1 MPLPPGLFHSDVELG
16 KRDDDHKPG
25 SKLPL
30 AFSWKHRR
38 PHVQRR
44 SIKKII
50 IGLLVGIGLYYFYK
64 NMPTDLQNPRQRPHY
79 TQSGG
84 VPARAGSKGVGGLTA
99 SSSLLNPKYT
109 SKTSDEESTEVSGHD
124 FNGPIRFYKL
134 AQTLH
139 ATSKVKGSDPVNNN
153 VLFAAS
159 SLKSA
164 STLLPIACEMALRQ
178 RNYVHFAFLG
188 RDDIPMDILKA
199 VNGVNKDCQ
208 IFFHDARPDYS
219 LKSSDFRMEVSCSA
233 GLNHINT
240 FVHPQAVIIDG
251 SKDED
256 DFLISAFRT
265 RANSLDRTLIE
276 LPENTEQNLMW
287 IVQLDSASLSAW
299 TKINID
305 IIVHAQPQK
314 SGSLIRLLTSL
325 KKADYFSSN
334 IPRLTIELPHDVD
347 EPTKRFLAEFKWPP
361 NRRQDKSSLLTLHHR
376 IPQHGL
382 TPEENSIKF
391 MESFW
396 PTDPM
401 FSHILVLSPQVELS
415 PLYFHY
421 LKFSLLEYKY
431 SYDKAGRTN
440 LLGISLDLP
449 TTYLNDTT
457 KFTPPKPASA
467 SPSPFLWQ
475 APNSN
480 AALYFGDKWVEL
492 HDFVARM
499 MFAQHTL
506 PPSATLGSSYVSKT
520 YPAWLEY
527 ILKLARARGYLTLYP
542 HFESWD
548 SISTIHT
555 DLYTPPEEYMDQSDE
570 SIDFTANPAEH
581 LSLKHKEEPLVKSSL
596 QTLLADL
603 PVEVAEMQMIGW
615 DGEEGINNAELQL
628 KAREYSRV
636 FRNEIGGCVVGVAEK
651 ERVLMLAGDLFCSGN
666 EPLELLEPPVPS
678 PPKATSVL
686 ESKETSKK
694 DKKVDAVVNT
704 VGKPVEKSST

>member
-1 MPLPPGLFHSDVELG
+1 ME
-16 KRDDDHKPG
+16 
-25 SKLPL
+25 
-30 AFSWKHRR
+30 
-38 PHVQRR
+38 
-44 SIKKII
+44 
-50 IGLLVGIGLYYFYK
+50 
-64 NMPTDLQNPRQRPHY
+64 
-79 TQSGG
+79 
-84 VPARAGSKGVGGLTA
+84 
-99 SSSLLNPKYT
+99 
-109 SKTSDEESTEVSGHD
+109 EES
-124 FNGPIRFYKL
+124 I
-134 AQTLH
+134 
-139 ATSKVKGSDPVNNN
+139 
-153 VLFAAS
+153 
-159 SLKSA
+159 
-164 STLLPIACEMALRQ
+164 
-178 RNYVHFAFLG
+178 
-188 RDDIPMDILKA
+188 DIQL
-199 VNGVNKDCQ
+199 
-208 IFFHDARPDYS
+208 
-219 LKSSDFRMEVSCSA
+219 
-233 GLNHINT
+233 IN
-240 FVHPQAVIIDG
+240 I
-251 SKDED
+251 
-256 DFLISAFRT
+256 
-265 RANSLDRTLIE
+265 
-276 LPENTEQNLMW
+276 
-287 IVQLDSASLSAW
+287 AW

-581 LSLKHKEEPLVKSSL
+581 LSLKHKEEPLVKSL